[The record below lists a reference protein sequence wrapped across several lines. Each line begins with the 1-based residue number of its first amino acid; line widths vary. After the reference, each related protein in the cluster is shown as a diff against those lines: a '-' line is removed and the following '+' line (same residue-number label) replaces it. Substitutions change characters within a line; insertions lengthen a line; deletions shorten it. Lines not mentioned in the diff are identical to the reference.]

1 MRFADLENIWT
12 DDLSAL
18 SNADK
23 GRVYFERAKQV
34 VQEALIDPKK
44 RVRAVSGKRFVR
56 TYLIE
61 KIGCQPAVPQQNTG
75 IRLLLADTDAALG
88 REAAASTSTRR
99 LPGGQSAEVTE
110 LQGTITALRRRVEII
125 DTENAEL
132 RRKLRLAGW
141 VELDLPDHGQLPW

>member
-12 DDLSAL
+12 NDLSAL

-34 VQEALIDPKK
+34 VKEALADPKK
-44 RVRAVSGKRFVR
+44 RAQAVSGKRFVR
-56 TYLIE
+56 AYLIE

-75 IRLLLADTDAALG
+75 IRLRLANTDAALG
-88 REAAASTSTRR
+88 REATTSTSTRR
-99 LPGGQSAEVTE
+99 LPGSQSAEVAE
-110 LQGTITALRRRVEII
+110 LQGAITALRRRVEII
-125 DTENAEL
+125 DAENTEL

-141 VELDLPDHGQLPW
+141 VEMDLPDHGQLPW